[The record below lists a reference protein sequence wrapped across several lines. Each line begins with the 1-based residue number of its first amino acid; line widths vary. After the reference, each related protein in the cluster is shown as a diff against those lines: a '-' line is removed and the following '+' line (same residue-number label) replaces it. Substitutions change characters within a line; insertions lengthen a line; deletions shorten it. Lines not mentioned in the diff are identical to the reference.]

1 MWHVVQF
8 LGGRLCSAGRPP
20 RADALFTPPVLSRA
34 LVWAGLCLVMNGCGS
49 RTPPAPPAP
58 PVAQPVAPPP
68 APEVPT
74 VSEEQTA
81 MCLQPFFYV
90 LFDRGFRPSG
100 VDSPGRY
107 PVAFIDGKIQS
118 SPTQSLAP
126 ALQKSIEDAKATTP
140 SLQSLVAAQL
150 RGSTIPI
157 EDAVLEW
164 TQKMPVRSTGTSTY
178 IAEHDARRFI
188 LGMYVTQALADAAAQ
203 NFHRAHVLLGDVSRV
218 LGADNNFAT
227 DEQVADFSRFFVE
240 VPDAP
245 RYESFATR
253 LEQYVR
259 TQEESLIVSGEDAA
273 ILHAVGLKEA
283 ATFVREK
290 LLCRVTLVILPLL
303 ETAILRGQGYGFSP
317 PAQLAEL
324 RRRLLG
330 HAETLAGGQGQGGA
344 EPYRMDAKS
353 MESGKDHLLQ
363 LEAFEKMVREGRRPG
378 PDGGSVEKV
387 VRALQA
393 SPRAVGDWIREKA
406 LCAKY
411 CPLYI
416 TKPTDE
422 SAVIEI
428 GQPLIYAPREESLV
442 AMNLAAL
449 AAGDEGTTLG
459 RMIADW
465 CAGGPLPERLQGGEG
480 HFMLAWYWLEHGRP
494 QFTRAA
500 LLAGAR
506 HLQEY
511 AKATDIERL
520 RADPG
525 RHAAAIGAALQAEF
539 NAYRMLLAAAAIS
552 ATPVGVPFESGDSYV
567 AELRILMT
575 AWRQSWL
582 KCGLPQSVADAAVR
596 RIDAE
601 SRRVSAVESRPQP
614 ERYHFFDYR
623 FEHGAVPDVVVN
635 RASEENLVGADG
647 KIRGGDAGMT
657 AFVRSFDLPVEF
669 SKASRVRWG
678 GP

>member
-1 MWHVVQF
+1 M
-8 LGGRLCSAGRPP
+8 
-20 RADALFTPPVLSRA
+20 
-34 LVWAGLCLVMNGCGS
+34 
-49 RTPPAPPAP
+49 
-58 PVAQPVAPPP
+58 
-68 APEVPT
+68 
-74 VSEEQTA
+74 A
-81 MCLQPFFYV
+81 MCLRPFFYV

-107 PVAFIDGKIQS
+107 PVAFIDGGIQS
-118 SPTQSLAP
+118 SPTQSLTP
-126 ALQKSIEDAKATTP
+126 ALQTSIEDAQATTP
-140 SLQSLVAAQL
+140 SLQSLVAEQL
-150 RGSTIPI
+150 RGSPI
-157 EDAVLEW
+157 ASGDAVLEW
-164 TQKMPVRSTGTSTY
+164 TQKMQARSTGTSTY
-178 IAEHDARRFI
+178 IAEHDARRFV
-188 LGMYVTQALADAAAQ
+188 LGMYVAQALADAAAQ

-218 LGADNNFAT
+218 LGADSKFAT
-227 DEQVADFSRFFVE
+227 DDHVADFGRFFVE

-253 LEQYVR
+253 LEQYIR

-283 ATFVREK
+283 ATFIREK

-330 HAETLAGGQGQGGA
+330 HAEALAGDQRQGEG
-344 EPYRMDAKS
+344 EPYRAEAKAL
-353 MESGKDHLLQ
+353 ESGKEYLLQ
-363 LEAFEKMVREGRRPG
+363 VESLEKMLREGRRPG
-378 PDGGSVEKV
+378 PDGGSVEKA
-387 VRALQA
+387 VRTLQA
-393 SPRAVGDWIREKA
+393 SPRAVGDWIHEKV
-406 LCAKY
+406 LCAKH

-416 TKPTDE
+416 TKPTDD

-449 AAGDEGTTLG
+449 AAGDEDATLG
-459 RMIADW
+459 RAIADW
-465 CAGGPLPERLQGGEG
+465 CAGGPLPEKIQGGEG

-494 QFTRAA
+494 QLARAS

-506 HLQEY
+506 HLQEC

-525 RHAAAIGAALQAEF
+525 RHASAIGAALQAEF

-552 ATPVGVPFESGDSYV
+552 ATPVGVPFDSGDSSV
-567 AELRILMT
+567 AELQILMT

-601 SRRVSAVESRPQP
+601 SQRVSAVEARPQP

-623 FEHGAVPDVVVN
+623 FEHGAVPDVVVK
-635 RASEENLVGADG
+635 RASEEHLVGADG

-657 AFVRSFDLPVEF
+657 DFVRSFDLPVEF

-678 GP
+678 SR